1 MVTELDKHYDEDSS
15 SQTGIDDLHGVEL
28 TRLFVIIIK

>member
-15 SQTGIDDLHGVEL
+15 SLTGIDDLHGVEL

>member
-1 MVTELDKHYDEDSS
+1 MVTELDTHFEQSSS
-15 SQTGIDDLHGVEL
+15 SQTGIDALHGVEL